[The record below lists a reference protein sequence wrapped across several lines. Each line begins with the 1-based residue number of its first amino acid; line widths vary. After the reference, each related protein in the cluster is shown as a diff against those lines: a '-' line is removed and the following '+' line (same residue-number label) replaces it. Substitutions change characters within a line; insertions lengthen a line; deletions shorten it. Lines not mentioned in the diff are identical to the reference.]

1 MDKCEDGHMPAC
13 ILENETNII
22 SSHGNAQPSRCLK
35 IPGMSVDS
43 ILASLGHPT
52 HGSLSEVN
60 CPHGGILVRIEGVEF
75 LIGP

>member
-1 MDKCEDGHMPAC
+1 MLEDTGDVGG
-13 ILENETNII
+13 LYF
-22 SSHGNAQPSRCLK
+22 
-35 IPGMSVDS
+35 
-43 ILASLGHPT
+43 ASLGHPT